1 MADAEQVTLSPAKAP
16 SPRSIEV
23 SLPTFVAFVAF
34 VLPFDSIHNSRLSS
48 IQAFE
53 QVSDTIKKAIIDSR
67 KHWDSHEPRMWSKAK
82 GIKDDELVNFDI
94 KKDLVLIRA
103 GVTTYGTMV
112 RLMKSELQDSSK
124 DLYAEE
130 RWQLQKGL
138 PCPPIF
144 RSV

>member
-1 MADAEQVTLSPAKAP
+1 
-16 SPRSIEV
+16 
-23 SLPTFVAFVAF
+23 
-34 VLPFDSIHNSRLSS
+34 
-48 IQAFE
+48 
-53 QVSDTIKKAIIDSR
+53 
-67 KHWDSHEPRMWSKAK
+67 MWSKAK